1 MKIFSS
7 LYVRLAIAILM
18 LFSLL
23 GAALLYISVQSSE
36 RYALETTQQVNRE
49 IAKHAVKEM
58 SLIKNGQVQ
67 QVALKDLAKHVMMI
81 NPIVEVYL
89 LSPSGEIL
97 SHDLP
102 ADTVHLNKVDMQPV
116 KNFIAN
122 QTLPIFGDDPRNPE
136 QKQVFSVS
144 AIHEDGKVSGY
155 LYTILNGRQ
164 FSDIKTALDDSHN
177 LRVGSIGMLGS
188 ILIAGLVGLL
198 LFVLTTRRLQK
209 LNSAVREYRNNSFQ
223 SYGLQAPRKNHVD
236 EIDELS
242 SAIYAMTERIE
253 NQFNALQESDNT
265 RRELIANVSHDLRT
279 PLTSLQGYLETLL
292 VKKEGLDDSQR
303 DEFINIAHKQSRKLG
318 NLVNELF
325 ELVKLETSDMKLN
338 WEEFSLVELIQDL
351 MHDHELQANQ
361 ARITLELETNTKNP
375 MVYADI
381 GLVHRAL
388 ENLLQNALR
397 HSSTRDMVTFRIH
410 DSEQGVRV
418 AVADTGEGIAAH
430 EIPHIFKRF
439 YQPESER
446 NQTGNGLGLAIVK
459 RIVELHQSEIS
470 VTSVL
475 NKGSQFAFNLPT
487 SAPDNYPDPIA
498 FSLASA

>member
-1 MKIFSS
+1 MKLLSS
-7 LYVRLAIAILM
+7 LYVRLAIAILV
-18 LFSLL
+18 LFTLL
-23 GAALLYISVQSSE
+23 GTTLLYISIQSSE
-36 RYALETTQQVNRE
+36 RYALETTQQINRE

-58 SLIKNGQVQ
+58 SLIENGQVQ
-67 QVALKDLAKHVMMI
+67 QAALKDLAKHVMMI

-102 ADTVHLNKVDMQPV
+102 TDTVHLNRVDMQPV
-116 KNFIAN
+116 RNFIAN
-122 QTLPIFGDDPRNPE
+122 QTLPIFGDDPRNPA

-144 AIHEDGKVSGY
+144 AILENGELSGY

-177 LRVGSIGMLGS
+177 LRIGSIGIVGS

-198 LFVLTTRRLQK
+198 LFMVTTRRLRR

-223 SYGLQAPRKNHVD
+223 SYGLKAPLKKQVD

-242 SAIYAMTERIE
+242 GAIFAMTERIE

-292 VKKEGLDDSQR
+292 VKKDTLNQEQR
-303 DEFINIAHKQSRKLG
+303 DEFISIAHKQSRNLG

-325 ELVKLETSDMKLN
+325 ELVKLETSDLRLN

-351 MHDHELQANQ
+351 MHDYELQASKAQ
-361 ARITLELETNTKNP
+361 IKLELETNTRNP
-375 MVYADI
+375 LVFADI

-388 ENLLQNALR
+388 ENLLQNAIR
-397 HSSTRDMVTFRIH
+397 HSSLRDMVTFRIH
-410 DSEQGVRV
+410 DTDEGVRV
-418 AVADTGEGIAAH
+418 EVADTGEGIAAH

-459 RIVELHQSEIS
+459 KIVELHHSEIS
-470 VTSVL
+470 VTSIL
-475 NKGSQFAFNLPT
+475 HKGSQVAFNLPT
-487 SAPDNYPDPIA
+487 SLPEKHPDPLA
-498 FSLASA
+498 FHSTSA